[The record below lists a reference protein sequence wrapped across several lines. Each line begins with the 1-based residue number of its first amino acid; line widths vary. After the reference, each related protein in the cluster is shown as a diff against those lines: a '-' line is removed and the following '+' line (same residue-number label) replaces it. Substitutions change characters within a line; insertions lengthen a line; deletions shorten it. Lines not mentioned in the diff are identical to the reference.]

1 MLDLDGVASSGRG
14 GCCAGSNIVAAV
26 HGDEWLAG
34 SVTDAALNGLEEAA
48 DLDVAGGDLYANEL
62 VVFLDS

>member
-1 MLDLDGVASSGRG
+1 LVNLDGVASSGRG
-14 GCCAGSNIVAAV
+14 GCCAGSNVVAAV
-26 HGDEWLAG
+26 HGDKWLAG

-48 DLDVAGGDLYANEL
+48 DFNVTGWDLYADEL